1 MEQQQNQESIQI
13 TSRQGG
19 RQSSIVNQKGGDM
32 DKKRI
37 LIVDDEKDIVETIQF
52 RLELEGLECL
62 VAYDGE
68 EALLKA
74 KRENPDL
81 ILLDIML
88 PKINGYKIARLLK
101 FDELYKHIPI
111 IMLTART
118 QKTDIEL
125 GEETGADEYVT
136 KPFDMDMLVALVKK
150 YLKI

>member
-1 MEQQQNQESIQI
+1 
-13 TSRQGG
+13 
-19 RQSSIVNQKGGDM
+19 M

-136 KPFDMDMLVALVKK
+136 KPFDMDELVNMIRK
-150 YLKI
+150 YLLD

>member
-1 MEQQQNQESIQI
+1 
-13 TSRQGG
+13 
-19 RQSSIVNQKGGDM
+19 M

-37 LIVDDEKDIVETIQF
+37 LIVDDEQDIAETIQF
-52 RLELEGLECL
+52 RLELEGLDCL

-101 FDELYKHIPI
+101 FDESYKHIPI

>member
-1 MEQQQNQESIQI
+1 
-13 TSRQGG
+13 
-19 RQSSIVNQKGGDM
+19 M

-37 LIVDDEKDIVETIQF
+37 LIVDDEEDIVETIQF
-52 RLELEGLECL
+52 GLELEGFECL
-62 VAYDGE
+62 VANDGE

-101 FDELYKHIPI
+101 FDESYKHIPI
-111 IMLTART
+111 IMLTARA
-118 QKTDIEL
+118 QQTDIEL

-136 KPFDMDMLVALVKK
+136 KPFEMDELVNMIRK
-150 YLKI
+150 YLLD